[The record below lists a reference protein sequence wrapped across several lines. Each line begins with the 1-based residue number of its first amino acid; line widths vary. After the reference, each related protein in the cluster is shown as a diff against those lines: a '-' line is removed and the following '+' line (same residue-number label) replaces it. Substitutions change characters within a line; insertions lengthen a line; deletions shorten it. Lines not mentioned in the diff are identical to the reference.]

1 MVKNEEVLKKVINT
15 IQKFNLIENND
26 RLVLGVSG
34 GHDSI
39 CMLTIL
45 NEIRNQKIINFDLV
59 VAHINHGLRE
69 NAKID
74 EEYVK
79 SFCENLGIEC
89 YVLHVD
95 INKMAKEEKLGSEEA
110 GRKARYEFFDEI
122 MKKTSSNKIAT
133 AHNLKDNAETIIMN
147 IIRGSGTKGLVGIE
161 KMKDNKYIRPLIEL
175 SREDIEEFCEKNELN
190 PRHDESNDENIYT
203 RNKIRN
209 VVLPYI
215 EKEFNPNIVNT
226 LSRMSEII
234 IEENEF
240 INKETEKA
248 YKNMLLEEV
257 FEKNIDEDV
266 YNNENLTKIILDNKK
281 FKEYDSIIKK
291 KVIFYSIEKI
301 FGTTQGIEKIHV
313 DDMVKL
319 CENNIGNKFL
329 TPNKKTKILV
339 KNSKI
344 YIAKI

>member
-1 MVKNEEVLKKVINT
+1 MVKNEEVVKKVVNT
-15 IQKFNLIENND
+15 IKKFNLINEKD
-26 RLVLGVSG
+26 KIVLGISG
-34 GHDSI
+34 GPDSI
-39 CMLTIL
+39 CMLTVL
-45 NEIRNQKIINFDLV
+45 NEIKNQKIIDFDFV

-79 SFCENLGIEC
+79 DFCKKLNIEFF
-89 YVLHVD
+89 VFHAD

-110 GRKARYEFFDEI
+110 GRKVRYEFFDEV
-122 MKKTSSNKIAT
+122 MKKTFSNKVAT

-147 IIRGSGTKGLVGIE
+147 IMRGSGTKGLAGIE
-161 KMKDNKYIRPLIEL
+161 KIKDNKYIRPLIEL
-175 SREDIEEFCEKNELN
+175 SREEIEEFCKVNELN

-209 VVLPYI
+209 IVLPYI
-215 EKEFNPNIVNT
+215 EKEFNPNIVKT
-226 LSRMSEII
+226 LSRLSEII

-248 YKNMLLEEV
+248 YKNILIEEI
-257 FEKNIDEDV
+257 FENNINKNE
-266 YNNENLTKIILDNKK
+266 YNNKKMTKIILDNKK
-281 FKEYDSIIKK
+281 FNNCELIIRK

-313 DDMVKL
+313 DDVIKL

>member
-1 MVKNEEVLKKVINT
+1 MVKNEEVLKKVHST
-15 IQKFNLIENND
+15 IQKFNLIKEND
-26 RLVLGVSG
+26 KIVLGVSG
-34 GHDSI
+34 GPDSM

-45 NEIRNQKIINFDLV
+45 NEIKNQKIINFDFV
-59 VAHINHGLRE
+59 VAHVNHGLRE

-74 EEYVK
+74 EQYVK
-79 SFCENLGIEC
+79 EFCEKIGAEF
-89 YVLHVD
+89 YVLHAD
-95 INKMAKEEKLGSEEA
+95 INKMAQEEKLGSEEA
-110 GRKARYEFFDEI
+110 GRKARYKFFDEI
-122 MKKTSSNKIAT
+122 MQKTNANKIAT

-147 IIRGSGTKGLVGIE
+147 IMRGSGTKGLVGIE
-161 KMKDNKYIRPLIEL
+161 KIKDNKYIRPIIEL
-175 SREDIEEFCEKNELN
+175 SREEVEEFCKENNLN

-209 VVLPYI
+209 IVLPYI

-226 LSRMSEII
+226 LSRLSEII

-248 YKNMLLEEV
+248 YKNMLVEEI
-257 FEKNIDEDV
+257 FEKNIDENE
-266 YNNENLTKIILDNKK
+266 YNNKKLTKIILDNKK
-281 FKEYDSIIKK
+281 FNNCDLIIRK

-313 DDMVKL
+313 DDVIKL